1 MTTTAQQVSTTT
13 ATDQSDE
20 RHTSP
25 QALIVA
31 LIALAALTLAVV
43 TWQLTATTNT
53 TAPVNVVPESAA
65 DQMAPYRPGG
75 SVYQQQVPAAAADQ
89 LAPYRPGGSVY
100 QQQVPKAAADQ
111 LAPYRPGGS
120 VYQQQV
126 PQTAD

>member
-1 MTTTAQQVSTTT
+1 MTTTAQQVLTPT
-13 ATDQSDE
+13 ATDRSDE
-20 RHTSP
+20 RRTLP
-25 QALIVA
+25 RALIVA
-31 LIALAALTLAVV
+31 LIALAALTIAVV

-53 TAPVNVVPESAA
+53 TAPA
-65 DQMAPYRPGG
+65 R
-75 SVYQQQVPAAAADQ
+75 QVPKAAADQ

-126 PQTAD
+126 PQAAS

>member
-1 MTTTAQQVSTTT
+1 MTTTAQQVLTPT
-13 ATDQSDE
+13 ATDRSDE
-20 RHTSP
+20 RRTFP
-25 QALIVA
+25 RALIVA
-31 LIALAALTLAVV
+31 LIALAALTIAAI

-53 TAPVNVVPESAA
+53 PAPVDVVPES
-65 DQMAPYRPGG
+65 
-75 SVYQQQVPAAAADQ
+75 AADQ

-100 QQQVPKAAADQ
+100 QQQVPTAAADQ

>member
-13 ATDQSDE
+13 ATDRSDE
-20 RHTSP
+20 RRTSP
-25 QALIVA
+25 RALIVA
-31 LIALAALTLAVV
+31 LITLAALTIAVV

-53 TAPVNVVPESAA
+53 TPPVDVVPK
-65 DQMAPYRPGG
+65 P
-75 SVYQQQVPAAAADQ
+75 
-89 LAPYRPGGSVY
+89 
-100 QQQVPKAAADQ
+100 AADQ